1 MLNGRALK
9 FGVPYELRSAN
20 SMMEEYQMK
29 HSPTPLCFIVNCDYN
44 AIGGAMT
51 RFRTEVEYFSS
62 KGHYVA
68 VIYSSYGRERFF
80 RKGKADFYNI
90 RHIRRLPILYQARLL
105 FKCLKLRLFKKQ
117 LIFIVHEPI
126 SLIPPALLRFIGLR
140 PKTVLI
146 MHGPMAIETFL
157 RGNKTIAAFLSI
169 IDRVAFRLAGKIVAV
184 SEYERNYAIRLKTD
198 PRKIAIIRNGI
209 EFSTLTDRNSFR
221 KEMRISPD
229 KLTVGYIGSIAAY
242 RGVDYLVEGF
252 SIAKAETGLP
262 LALVLVFREEP
273 TEEQKEKIKDMT
285 GSNYDDIYIS
295 KPMKN
300 VSPVLSA
307 LDIYASHFS
316 RKVDGIGFSIMEA
329 MGSALPVITGKD
341 EITDALLKD
350 GSDAI
355 LVDKENPR
363 QIAEAIRKLASDAP
377 LRAKIGKRARETAMN
392 EFSRSRM
399 LALCEQEYLDGPS
412 N

>member
-1 MLNGRALK
+1 M
-9 FGVPYELRSAN
+9 AN
-20 SMMEEYQMK
+20 
-29 HSPTPLCFIVNCDYN
+29 PTKSLCFIVNNDYN
-44 AIGGAMT
+44 SIGGAMT
-51 RFRTEVEYFSS
+51 RFRTEIGYFSS
-62 KGHYVA
+62 KGYHVM
-68 VIYSSYGRERFF
+68 VIYSSDRAEKGF
-80 RKGKADFYNI
+80 RKGKVSFYNI
-90 RHIRRLPILYQARLL
+90 RHIHRLPIVYQTMLL
-105 FKCLKLRLFKKQ
+105 LKCLRLYFCSYELR
-117 LIFIVHEPI
+117 FIAHEPI
-126 SLIPPALLRFIGLR
+126 SLVPPALLSFLGLHPR
-140 PKTVLI
+140 TVLV
-146 MHGPMAIETFL
+146 MHGPMAVETYL
-157 RGNKTIAAFLSI
+157 RGNKTIAAFFSV
-169 IDRVAFRLAGKIVAV
+169 IDRVAFRLAKKIVAV

-209 EFSTLTDRNSFR
+209 EFSKLTDRNSFR
-221 KEMRISPD
+221 KEMGISPD
-229 KLTVGYIGSIAAY
+229 KLTIGYIGSIAAY

-262 LALVLVFREEP
+262 LALVLVFREEL

-285 GSNYDDIYIS
+285 GSNYDDVYIS

-300 VSPVLSA
+300 VSPVLST

-341 EITDALLKD
+341 KITNALLKD

-363 QIAEAIRKLASDAP
+363 QIAEAIRKLVGDAP

-399 LALCEQEYLDGPS
+399 LALCEQEYLDDAS